1 MSKTLEQL
9 LNKARATGESNKNGR
24 ISEYDFGH
32 VYKGDLR
39 EQWHVID
46 KGNHEKFELRHWG
59 TVILATDN
67 GAITELYGESN
78 SDRDALN
85 QAFDWLHTNCHAHY
99 YPSRSELEIHINGT
113 NELMKII

>member
-24 ISEYDFGH
+24 ITEYGFG
-32 VYKGDLR
+32 YTYTGDLQ

-46 KGNHEKFELRHWG
+46 HDGYFNLRHWG
-59 TVILATDN
+59 TTILT
-67 GAITELYGESN
+67 TEKGKIVDLYGQSN

-85 QAFDWLHTNCHAHY
+85 QAFNWLGIDKHAHY
-99 YPSRSELEIHINGT
+99 YPSRDALELHQNGT
-113 NELMKII
+113 DTLLQTV

>member
-9 LNKARATGESNKNGR
+9 FNKARVNGESNKNGR
-24 ISEYDFGH
+24 PAMYGG
-32 VYKGDLR
+32 VGQLQ

-46 KGNHEKFELRHWG
+46 NGKQFELRHWG
-59 TVILATDN
+59 TAILTTDN
-67 GAITELYGESN
+67 GGIVDVYGESK

-99 YPSRSELEIHINGT
+99 YPSRSELEVHINGT
-113 NELMKII
+113 DELMKTI